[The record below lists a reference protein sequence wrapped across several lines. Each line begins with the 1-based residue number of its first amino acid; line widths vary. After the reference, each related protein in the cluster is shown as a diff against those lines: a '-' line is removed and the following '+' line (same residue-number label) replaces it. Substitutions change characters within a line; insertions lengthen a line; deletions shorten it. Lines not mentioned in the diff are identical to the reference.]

1 MPLRISFDTYDAT
14 QWDFPV
20 NGPGILSIKQNTD
33 SHGSG
38 KSATPVVGGH
48 MLECSAGQV
57 MMVHRALIPYDPT
70 KVYRIQAAVK
80 QRSGATARSMYV
92 GFVAVGNDGV
102 TQYDVNGVTTN
113 GSNPAVQ
120 HCAVYPGYAGGSGWV
135 NLNAYYSNLFGT
147 GTTPG
152 SASGAT
158 PSPAYAGTCYMRM
171 FVAFNFTGAAV
182 MDISTLQ
189 VSEVATAGALAGQL
203 SENIT
208 ASVSTTYNTNDTY
221 TTANPP
227 AAGTVPSVY
236 VGGVLQPTTNYQIDP
251 MSTGTGAYVFGAN
264 YIPSGEQV
272 VVIYASV

>member
-1 MPLRISFDTYDAT
+1 
-14 QWDFPV
+14 
-20 NGPGILSIKQNTD
+20 
-33 SHGSG
+33 
-38 KSATPVVGGH
+38 
-48 MLECSAGQV
+48 
-57 MMVHRALIPYDPT
+57 
-70 KVYRIQAAVK
+70 
-80 QRSGATARSMYV
+80 
-92 GFVAVGNDGV
+92 
-102 TQYDVNGVTTN
+102 
-113 GSNPAVQ
+113 
-120 HCAVYPGYAGGSGWV
+120 
-135 NLNAYYSNLFGT
+135 
-147 GTTPG
+147 
-152 SASGAT
+152 
-158 PSPAYAGTCYMRM
+158 M